1 MHMPDGVLDPTML
14 VATGAASAGALAWSM
29 RELRH
34 GKPRLGFALG
44 GAAGI
49 LIAHL
54 ADVPLYG
61 TYTAHLMGGTLLAIA
76 IGPWLAT
83 LTMASALALEAFLW
97 HDGGT
102 ATLGANVFV
111 MAIVGIAV
119 GYGAYRGILALAS
132 RLRQDSE
139 EPSAW
144 TKTSAAAAGAWL
156 SVMASALTLFALVSI
171 GGATAAGTVAEAPG
185 AATGDLLLWYAAWGL
200 LEATLTGVAVAAG
213 LAWHRSVAR
222 IEDVTRIEEAIQ
234 KESAAEL
241 SQRVPVQSR

>member
-61 TYTAHLMGGTLLAIA
+61 TYTAHLVGGTLLAIA
-76 IGPWLAT
+76 LGPWLAMV
-83 LTMASALALEAFLW
+83 TMASALALEAFLW

-102 ATLGANVFV
+102 AALGANVFV
-111 MAIVGIAV
+111 MGVVGIAV
-119 GYGAYRGILALAS
+119 GYGAYRGVQALGS
-132 RLRQDSE
+132 RLRKRSG

-144 TKTSAAAAGAWL
+144 ATSTSAAVGAWL
-156 SVMASALTLFALVSI
+156 SVMASALTLFALVAI
-171 GGATAAGTVAEAPG
+171 GGTTTAGTVAEAPG
-185 AATGDLLLWYAAWGL
+185 ATTGDLLLWYAAWGL
-200 LEATLTGVAVAAG
+200 LEATLTGAAVAAG
-213 LAWHRSVAR
+213 LAWRRSVAR
-222 IEDVTRIEEAIQ
+222 IEVVARLEEVAQVEEA
-234 KESAAEL
+234 A
-241 SQRVPVQSR
+241 RV